1 MGSSWRWPGSSP
13 AVSAPARLTGVLF
26 VTLEDET
33 GNVNLVVWASVFE
46 RFRAALLQGR
56 LLQVKGVVERE
67 NKVIHVVAG
76 RIEVRLRPAGG
87 NCRRRTSVPV
97 PGFQVG
103 RSDLVRETSQL
114 DVRELADALTT
125 GAICCITGGERS
137 QPPISSK
144 YTNAGRLRR

>member
-1 MGSSWRWPGSSP
+1 MSLRAHPLQLLRP
-13 AVSAPARLTGVLF
+13 RLRNFCAAKDLEGYRHGQFVEVAGLVTGRQRSGTTTGVLF

-76 RIEVRLRPAGG
+76 RIEDASGLLAGIAG
-87 NCRRRTSVPV
+87 EELP
-97 PGFQVG
+97 FQS
-103 RSDLVRETSQL
+103 RDFR
-114 DVRELADALTT
+114 
-125 GAICCITGGERS
+125 
-137 QPPISSK
+137 
-144 YTNAGRLRR
+144 